1 MPNVRGLDG
10 RPDSL
15 ARGRSFGRL
24 GQGLVRAFDPIGLR
38 APKSFP
44 QAMVV
49 DELVELLPTKK
60 SVMLMPWHVQHCVCC
75 KRDEGLP
82 LSTVLGSEWCAR
94 ELGC

>member
-1 MPNVRGLDG
+1 MPNVRVLDG

-24 GQGLVRAFDPIGLR
+24 GQGVRAFDPIYR
-38 APKSFP
+38 AACPQSFP

-60 SVMLMPWHVQHCVCC
+60 SVMLVPSACPALLLQ
-75 KRDEGLP
+75 KG
-82 LSTVLGSEWCAR
+82 
-94 ELGC
+94 